1 MTDVTSPS
9 QSMRAV
15 SRIAAILGSF
25 RPSQPELTLTQV
37 AQASGLDKNTVRRL
51 LLALCETGMVEHR
64 GDLYT
69 LGVAVLKLQP
79 AVARVMPLRE
89 AAAPFLH
96 VLTHGTQMSSFAWMP
111 DETSAVCVERA
122 RIDTVQIEAAWSST
136 GRSIPL
142 HLASGPRAIL
152 AHLGSAQRQAYLA
165 RPLLARTPFSLTDPA
180 ALEAEAA
187 KIRAEGHAF
196 VADDFVVGLA
206 GLAVPVFDRRG
217 GLAGSVSVTAR
228 SDTLAEPEV
237 FTQALSALKEAA
249 AAIGIRLQA
258 QP

>member
-79 AVARVMPLRE
+79 AVARVDRK
-89 AAAPFLH
+89 
-96 VLTHGTQMSSFAWMP
+96 S
-111 DETSAVCVERA
+111 
-122 RIDTVQIEAAWSST
+122 
-136 GRSIPL
+136 
-142 HLASGPRAIL
+142 
-152 AHLGSAQRQAYLA
+152 
-165 RPLLARTPFSLTDPA
+165 
-180 ALEAEAA
+180 
-187 KIRAEGHAF
+187 
-196 VADDFVVGLA
+196 VV
-206 GLAVPVFDRRG
+206 
-217 GLAGSVSVTAR
+217 
-228 SDTLAEPEV
+228 
-237 FTQALSALKEAA
+237 
-249 AAIGIRLQA
+249 
-258 QP
+258 